1 MESLAL
7 AKKFLICLIF
17 ATGGLGEL
25 WMLTRTSAAKEPL
38 RVPDEI
44 LSNLRTGDLVFRL
57 GDVTDSRIIATAT
70 DFKYSHVGMIVRER
84 PLLVVHAVTGE
95 GGLDGVA
102 AVSVR
107 EFLAHARDF
116 GAARMKFLSE
126 EQKARLAAS
135 LLRRVGEDFTLRPRG
150 EANLYCT
157 TLLEQEISKITEFS
171 PQYFE
176 LNLAVLG
183 GEYLAPKAFWHYGGV
198 EILYER

>member
-25 WMLTRTSAAKEPL
+25 RMLTRASAAKEPL

-57 GDVTDSRIIATAT
+57 GDVTDSRIIATTT

-95 GGLDGVA
+95 GEQDGVA
-102 AVSVR
+102 TVSMR

-116 GAARMKFLSE
+116 GAVRMKFLSE
-126 EQKARLAAS
+126 EQKARLADS
-135 LLRRVGEDFTLRPRG
+135 LLRRVGESFTLRPRG

-171 PQYFE
+171 PQYFK

>member
-1 MESLAL
+1 MEGCAL
-7 AKKFLICLIF
+7 AKKLLVCLIF
-17 ATGGLGEL
+17 ALGGLGEL
-25 WMLTRTSAAKEPL
+25 WTLTRAPVAKEPL

-44 LSNLRTGDLVFRL
+44 LSNLRTGDLVFRM

-70 DFKYSHVGMIVRER
+70 NFKYSHVGIIVRER
-84 PLLVVHAVTGE
+84 PLVIVHAVTGE
-95 GGLDGVA
+95 GERDGVA
-102 AVSVR
+102 AVSMR

-116 GAARMKFLSE
+116 GAARINFLSE

-135 LLRRVGEDFTLRPRG
+135 LLKRVGEGFTLRPRG

-171 PQYFE
+171 PQYFK
-176 LNLAVLG
+176 LSLAALG
-183 GEYLAPKAFWHYGGV
+183 GEYLAPKAFWHYGGI

>member
-1 MESLAL
+1 MESFAL
-7 AKKFLICLIF
+7 ARKFLICLIF
-17 ATGGLGEL
+17 ALSGLGEL
-25 WMLTRTSAAKEPL
+25 WTLAHASVAKEPL

-95 GGLDGVA
+95 GEQDGVA
-102 AVSVR
+102 TVSMR
-107 EFLAHARDF
+107 EFLAHAQDF
-116 GAARMKFLSE
+116 GAVRMKFLSE
-126 EQKARLAAS
+126 EQKVRLAAS
-135 LLRRVGEDFTLRPRG
+135 LLRRVGESFTLRPRG

-171 PQYFE
+171 PQYFK

>member
-7 AKKFLICLIF
+7 AKKLLICLIF
-17 ATGGLGEL
+17 VAGWLGEL
-25 WMLTRTSAAKEPL
+25 WMLTHAPAAKEPL

-57 GDVTDSRIIATAT
+57 GDVTDSRIIVAAT
-70 DFKYSHVGMIVRER
+70 DFKYSHVGIIVRER

-95 GGLDGVA
+95 GERNGVA
-102 AVSVR
+102 TVSMR
-107 EFLAHARDF
+107 EFLAHARHF
-116 GAARMKFLSE
+116 GAARMKSLNE

-135 LLRRVGEDFTLRPRG
+135 LLRRVGEGFALRPRG

-171 PQYFE
+171 PQYFK

-183 GEYLAPKAFWHYGGV
+183 GEYLAPKAFWHYDGV

>member
-1 MESLAL
+1 MEGCAL
-7 AKKFLICLIF
+7 AKKLLVCLIF
-17 ATGGLGEL
+17 ALGAFGEL
-25 WMLTRTSAAKEPL
+25 WTLPRAPTAKKPL

-70 DFKYSHVGMIVRER
+70 DFKYSHVGIIVRER
-84 PLLVVHAVTGE
+84 PLVIVHAVTGE
-95 GGLDGVA
+95 GERDGVA
-102 AVSVR
+102 AVSMQ

-116 GAARMKFLSE
+116 GAARINFLSE
-126 EQKARLAAS
+126 EQKARLATS
-135 LLRRVGEDFTLRPRG
+135 LLKRVGEGFTLRPRG

-171 PQYFE
+171 PQYFK
-176 LNLAVLG
+176 LSLAALG
-183 GEYLAPKAFWHYGGV
+183 GEYLAPKAFWHYGGI

>member
-1 MESLAL
+1 MEGCAL
-7 AKKFLICLIF
+7 AKKLLVCLIF
-17 ATGGLGEL
+17 ALGGLGEL
-25 WMLTRTSAAKEPL
+25 WMLTHAPAAKEPL

-57 GDVTDSRIIATAT
+57 GNITDSRIIATAT

-95 GGLDGVA
+95 GEQDGVA
-102 AVSVR
+102 AVSMR

-116 GAARMKFLSE
+116 GAARMKFLNE
-126 EQKARLAAS
+126 EQKERLAAS
-135 LLRRVGEDFTLRPRG
+135 LLKRVGEDFTLRPRG

-171 PQYFE
+171 PQYFK
-176 LNLAVLG
+176 LGLAVLG
-183 GEYLAPKAFWHYGGV
+183 SEYLAPKAFWHYGDV

>member
-7 AKKFLICLIF
+7 AKKLLICLIF

-25 WMLTRTSAAKEPL
+25 WMLTRAPAAKEPL

-44 LSNLRTGDLVFRL
+44 LSNLSTGDLVFRL

-84 PLLVVHAVTGE
+84 PLVIVHAVTGE

-102 AVSVR
+102 AVSMR

-116 GAARMKFLSE
+116 GAVRMKFLSE

-135 LLRRVGEDFTLRPRG
+135 LLKRVGESFTLRPRG

-171 PQYFE
+171 PKYFK

>member
-7 AKKFLICLIF
+7 AKKLLICLIF

-116 GAARMKFLSE
+116 GAARMKFLNE

-135 LLRRVGEDFTLRPRG
+135 LLKRVGEGFALRPRG

-171 PQYFE
+171 PQYFK
-176 LNLAVLG
+176 LSLAVLS
-183 GEYLAPKAFWHYGGV
+183 GEYLAPKAFWHYGGI

>member
-1 MESLAL
+1 MA
-7 AKKFLICLIF
+7 
-17 ATGGLGEL
+17 GGLGEL
-25 WMLTRTSAAKEPL
+25 WMLTRAPAAKEPL

-70 DFKYSHVGMIVRER
+70 DFKYSHVGMIVREH

-95 GGLDGVA
+95 GERDGVA
-102 AVSVR
+102 AVSMQ

-116 GAARMKFLSE
+116 GAVRMKFLSE

-135 LLRRVGEDFTLRPRG
+135 LLKRLGEGFTLRPRG

-171 PQYFE
+171 PQYFK
-176 LNLAVLG
+176 LSLAVLG
-183 GEYLAPKAFWHYGGV
+183 GEYLAPKAFWHYGGI

>member
-7 AKKFLICLIF
+7 AKKFLICLILV
-17 ATGGLGEL
+17 AGGLGEL
-25 WMLTRTSAAKEPL
+25 WMLTHAPAAKEPL
-38 RVPDEI
+38 RIPDEI

-70 DFKYSHVGMIVRER
+70 DFKYSHVGIIVRES
-84 PLLVVHAVTGE
+84 PLLVMHAVTGE
-95 GGLDGVA
+95 GERDGVA
-102 AVSVR
+102 AVSMR

-116 GAARMKFLSE
+116 GAARMKFLSD

-135 LLRRVGEDFTLRPRG
+135 LIRRVGESFALRPRG

-171 PQYFE
+171 PQYFK

-183 GEYLAPKAFWHYGGV
+183 GEYLAPKAFWRYGGV

>member
-1 MESLAL
+1 MEGCAL
-7 AKKFLICLIF
+7 AKKLLVCLTF
-17 ATGGLGEL
+17 ALGGLGEL
-25 WMLTRTSAAKEPL
+25 WTLTRAPVAKEPL

-44 LSNLRTGDLVFRL
+44 LSNLRTGDLVFRM

-95 GGLDGVA
+95 GERDGVA
-102 AVSVR
+102 TVSMQ

-116 GAARMKFLSE
+116 GAVRMKFLSE
-126 EQKARLAAS
+126 EQKVRLAAS
-135 LLRRVGEDFTLRPRG
+135 LLRRVGEGFALRPRG

-171 PQYFE
+171 PQYFK
-176 LNLAVLG
+176 LSLAVLG
-183 GEYLAPKAFWHYGGV
+183 GEYFAPKAFWHYGGV

>member
-7 AKKFLICLIF
+7 AKKFLICLILV
-17 ATGGLGEL
+17 AGGLGEL
-25 WMLTRTSAAKEPL
+25 WMLTHAPAAKEPL
-38 RVPDEI
+38 RIPDEI

-70 DFKYSHVGMIVRER
+70 DFKYSHVGIIVRES
-84 PLLVVHAVTGE
+84 PLLVMHAVTGE
-95 GGLDGVA
+95 GERDGVA
-102 AVSVR
+102 AVSMR

-116 GAARMKFLSE
+116 GAARMKFLSD

-135 LLRRVGEDFTLRPRG
+135 LLRRVGESFALRPRG

-171 PQYFE
+171 PQYFK

-183 GEYLAPKAFWHYGGV
+183 GEYLAPKAFWRYGGV

>member
-1 MESLAL
+1 MEGFAL
-7 AKKFLICLIF
+7 AKKLLVCLIF
-17 ATGGLGEL
+17 ALGGLSEL
-25 WMLTRTSAAKEPL
+25 WMLTRAPTAKEPL

-70 DFKYSHVGMIVRER
+70 DFKYSHVGIIVRES

-95 GGLDGVA
+95 GERDGVA
-102 AVSVR
+102 AVSMR

-116 GAARMKFLSE
+116 GAARIKFLSD

-135 LLRRVGEDFTLRPRG
+135 LLRRVGESFALRPRG

-171 PQYFE
+171 PKYFK
-176 LNLAVLG
+176 LSLAVLG
-183 GEYLAPKAFWHYGGV
+183 GEYLAPKAFWRYGGV

>member
-7 AKKFLICLIF
+7 AKKFLIRLILV
-17 ATGGLGEL
+17 AGRLGEL
-25 WMLTRTSAAKEPL
+25 GTLTRAPAAKEPL

-102 AVSVR
+102 AVSMR
-107 EFLAHARDF
+107 EFLAHAGDF

-135 LLRRVGEDFTLRPRG
+135 LLRRVGESFTLRPRG

>member
-7 AKKFLICLIF
+7 AKKFLICLILV
-17 ATGGLGEL
+17 AGGLGEL
-25 WMLTRTSAAKEPL
+25 WMLTHAPAAKEPL
-38 RVPDEI
+38 RIPDEI

-70 DFKYSHVGMIVRER
+70 DFKYSHVGIIVRES
-84 PLLVVHAVTGE
+84 PLLVMHAVTGE
-95 GGLDGVA
+95 GERDGVA
-102 AVSVR
+102 AVSMR

-135 LLRRVGEDFTLRPRG
+135 LLKRLGEGFTLRPRG

-171 PQYFE
+171 PQYFK
-176 LNLAVLG
+176 LSLAVLG
-183 GEYLAPKAFWHYGGV
+183 GEYLAPKAFWHYGGI

>member
-7 AKKFLICLIF
+7 AKKFLICLILV
-17 ATGGLGEL
+17 AGGLGEL
-25 WMLTRTSAAKEPL
+25 WMLTHAPAAKEPL
-38 RVPDEI
+38 RIPDEI

-70 DFKYSHVGMIVRER
+70 DFKYSHVGIIVRES
-84 PLLVVHAVTGE
+84 PHLVMHAVTGE
-95 GGLDGVA
+95 GERDGVA
-102 AVSVR
+102 AVSMR

-135 LLRRVGEDFTLRPRG
+135 LLKRLGEGFTLRPRG

-171 PQYFE
+171 PQYFK
-176 LNLAVLG
+176 LSLAVLG
-183 GEYLAPKAFWHYGGV
+183 GEYLAPKAFWHYGGI

>member
-7 AKKFLICLIF
+7 AKKLLICLIF
-17 ATGGLGEL
+17 ATGGFGEL
-25 WMLTRTSAAKEPL
+25 WMLTRAPAAKEPL

-44 LSNLRTGDLVFRL
+44 LLNLRTGDLVFRL
-57 GDVTDSRIIATAT
+57 GDVTDSRIIATTT

-95 GGLDGVA
+95 GEQDGVA
-102 AVSVR
+102 TVSMR

-116 GAARMKFLSE
+116 GAVRMKFLSE
-126 EQKARLAAS
+126 EQKACLAAS
-135 LLRRVGEDFTLRPRG
+135 LLRCVGESFTLRPRG

-171 PQYFE
+171 PQYFK

-198 EILYER
+198 EILYEW

>member
-1 MESLAL
+1 MEGCAL
-7 AKKFLICLIF
+7 AKKLLVCLIF
-17 ATGGLGEL
+17 ALGAFGEL
-25 WMLTRTSAAKEPL
+25 WTLTRAPTAKEPL

-44 LSNLRTGDLVFRL
+44 LSNLRTGDLVFRM

-70 DFKYSHVGMIVRER
+70 NFKYSHVGIIVRER
-84 PLLVVHAVTGE
+84 PLVIVHAVTGE
-95 GGLDGVA
+95 GERDGVA
-102 AVSVR
+102 AVSMQ

-116 GAARMKFLSE
+116 GAARINFLSE

-135 LLRRVGEDFTLRPRG
+135 LLKRVGEGFTLRPRG

-171 PQYFE
+171 PQYFK
-176 LNLAVLG
+176 LSLAALG

>member
-7 AKKFLICLIF
+7 AKKFLICLIL
-17 ATGGLGEL
+17 AAGGLGEL
-25 WMLTRTSAAKEPL
+25 WMLTHAPAAKEPL

-70 DFKYSHVGMIVRER
+70 DFKYSHVGMIVREH

-95 GGLDGVA
+95 GEQDGVA
-102 AVSVR
+102 AVSMQ

-116 GAARMKFLSE
+116 GAVRMKFLSE

-135 LLRRVGEDFTLRPRG
+135 LLKRLGESFTLRPRG

-157 TLLEQEISKITEFS
+157 TLLEQEISKIMEFS

-198 EILYER
+198 EILYEW

>member
-1 MESLAL
+1 
-7 AKKFLICLIF
+7 
-17 ATGGLGEL
+17 
-25 WMLTRTSAAKEPL
+25 MLTRAPTAKEPL
-38 RVPDEI
+38 RIPDEI
-44 LSNLRTGDLVFRL
+44 LSNLRT

-70 DFKYSHVGMIVRER
+70 NFKYSHVGMIVRER

-95 GGLDGVA
+95 GEQDGVA
-102 AVSVR
+102 AVSMR
-107 EFLAHARDF
+107 KFLAHARDF
-116 GAARMKFLSE
+116 GAVRMKFLSE

-135 LLRRVGEDFTLRPRG
+135 LLRRVGESFTLRPRG

-171 PQYFE
+171 PKYFK
-176 LNLAVLG
+176 LSLAVLG

>member
-1 MESLAL
+1 MEGCAL
-7 AKKFLICLIF
+7 AKKLLACLIF
-17 ATGGLGEL
+17 ALGGLGEP
-25 WMLTRTSAAKEPL
+25 WTLTRAPTAKEPL

-44 LSNLRTGDLVFRL
+44 LSNLRTGDIVFRL

-95 GGLDGVA
+95 GEQDGVA
-102 AVSVR
+102 AVSMR

-116 GAARMKFLSE
+116 GAVRMKFLSE

-135 LLRRVGEDFTLRPRG
+135 LLRRVGESFTLRPRG

-171 PQYFE
+171 PKYFK
-176 LNLAVLG
+176 LSLAVLG

>member
-17 ATGGLGEL
+17 AAGGLGEL

-57 GDVTDSRIIATAT
+57 GDVTDSRIIATAM

-135 LLRRVGEDFTLRPRG
+135 LLKRVGESFTLRPRG

>member
-1 MESLAL
+1 MEGCAL
-7 AKKFLICLIF
+7 AKKLLVCLIF
-17 ATGGLGEL
+17 ALGAFGEL
-25 WMLTRTSAAKEPL
+25 WTLTRAPTAKEPL

-44 LSNLRTGDLVFRL
+44 LSNLRTGDLVFRM

-70 DFKYSHVGMIVRER
+70 NFKYSHVGIIVRER
-84 PLLVVHAVTGE
+84 PLVIVHAVTGE
-95 GGLDGVA
+95 GERDGVA
-102 AVSVR
+102 AVSMQ

-116 GAARMKFLSE
+116 GAARINFLSE

-135 LLRRVGEDFTLRPRG
+135 LLKRVGEGFTLRPRG

-171 PQYFE
+171 PQYFK
-176 LNLAVLG
+176 LSLAALG
-183 GEYLAPKAFWHYGGV
+183 GEYLAPKAFWHYGGI

>member
-17 ATGGLGEL
+17 VAGWLGEL
-25 WMLTRTSAAKEPL
+25 GTLTRAPAAKEPL

-57 GDVTDSRIIATAT
+57 GDVTDSRIIATAI
-70 DFKYSHVGMIVRER
+70 DFKYSHVGIIVRER

-95 GGLDGVA
+95 GERDGVA
-102 AVSVR
+102 AVSMR

-116 GAARMKFLSE
+116 GAARMKFLSD

-135 LLRRVGEDFTLRPRG
+135 LLRRVGEIFTLRPRG
-150 EANLYCT
+150 EVNLYCT

-171 PQYFE
+171 PQYFK
-176 LNLAVLG
+176 LNLAVLS

>member
-1 MESLAL
+1 MEGLAL
-7 AKKFLICLIF
+7 AKRFLICLILV
-17 ATGGLGEL
+17 AGGLGEL
-25 WMLTRTSAAKEPL
+25 WMLTRAPAAKEPL

-57 GDVTDSRIIATAT
+57 GDVTDSRIIVAAT
-70 DFKYSHVGMIVRER
+70 DFKYSHVGIIVREC

-95 GGLDGVA
+95 GERDGVA
-102 AVSVR
+102 AVSMQ

-116 GAARMKFLSE
+116 GAVRMKFLSD

-135 LLRRVGEDFTLRPRG
+135 LLRRLGEDFTLRPRG

-171 PQYFE
+171 PQYFK

-183 GEYLAPKAFWHYGGV
+183 GEYLAPKAFWRYGGV

>member
-7 AKKFLICLIF
+7 AKKLLICLIF

-25 WMLTRTSAAKEPL
+25 WMLTRAPTAKEPL
-38 RVPDEI
+38 WVPDEI
-44 LSNLRTGDLVFRL
+44 LSNLRTGDLVFRM

-70 DFKYSHVGMIVRER
+70 NFKYSHVGIIVRER
-84 PLLVVHAVTGE
+84 PLVIVHAVTGE
-95 GGLDGVA
+95 GERDGVA
-102 AVSVR
+102 AVSMQ

-135 LLRRVGEDFTLRPRG
+135 LLKRVGEGFTLRPRG

-171 PQYFE
+171 PQYFK
-176 LNLAVLG
+176 LSLAALG
-183 GEYLAPKAFWHYGGV
+183 GEYLAPKAFWHYGGI

>member
-17 ATGGLGEL
+17 VAGGLGEL
-25 WMLTRTSAAKEPL
+25 WMLTHAPAAKEPL
-38 RVPDEI
+38 RIPDEI

-57 GDVTDSRIIATAT
+57 GDVIDSRIITTAT

-95 GGLDGVA
+95 GERDGVA
-102 AVSVR
+102 AVSMR

-116 GAARMKFLSE
+116 GAARMKFLSD

-135 LLRRVGEDFTLRPRG
+135 LLRRVGEGFALRPRG

-171 PQYFE
+171 PQYFK

-183 GEYLAPKAFWHYGGV
+183 GEYLAPKAFWRYGGV

>member
-1 MESLAL
+1 MEGCAL
-7 AKKFLICLIF
+7 AKKLLVCLIF
-17 ATGGLGEL
+17 ALGGLGEL
-25 WMLTRTSAAKEPL
+25 WTLTRAPTAKEPL

-102 AVSVR
+102 AVSMR

-116 GAARMKFLSE
+116 GAVRMKFLSE

-135 LLRRVGEDFTLRPRG
+135 LLRRVGGSFTLRPRG
-150 EANLYCT
+150 EANLHCT
-157 TLLEQEISKITEFS
+157 MLLEQEISKITEFS

-183 GEYLAPKAFWHYGGV
+183 GEYLAPKAFWYYGGI

>member
-1 MESLAL
+1 M
-7 AKKFLICLIF
+7 IF
-17 ATGGLGEL
+17 VAGGLGEL
-25 WMLTRTSAAKEPL
+25 WMLTHAPAAKEPL

-57 GDVTDSRIIATAT
+57 GDITDSRIIATAT

-84 PLLVVHAVTGE
+84 PLLVVHAVMGE
-95 GGLDGVA
+95 GGLEGVA
-102 AVSVR
+102 AVSMR

-116 GAARMKFLSE
+116 GTVRMKFLSE
-126 EQKARLAAS
+126 EQKARLAVS
-135 LLRRVGEDFTLRPRG
+135 LLRRVGESFTLRPRG

-171 PQYFE
+171 PQYFK
-176 LNLAVLG
+176 LGLAVLG
-183 GEYLAPKAFWHYGGV
+183 GEYLAPKAFWHYGDV

>member
-1 MESLAL
+1 
-7 AKKFLICLIF
+7 
-17 ATGGLGEL
+17 
-25 WMLTRTSAAKEPL
+25 MLTHAPAAKEPL

-44 LSNLRTGDLVFRL
+44 LSNLRKGDLVFRM

-70 DFKYSHVGMIVRER
+70 NFKYSHVGIIVRER
-84 PLLVVHAVTGE
+84 PLLIVHAVTGE
-95 GGLDGVA
+95 GERDGVA
-102 AVSVR
+102 AVSMW
-107 EFLAHARDF
+107 EFLAHTRDF
-116 GAARMKFLSE
+116 GAARMKFLNE

-171 PQYFE
+171 PQYFK
-176 LNLAVLG
+176 LSLAVLG
-183 GEYLAPKAFWHYGGV
+183 GEYLAPKAFWHYDGV

>member
-17 ATGGLGEL
+17 AAGGLGEL
-25 WMLTRTSAAKEPL
+25 WMLTHASAAKEPL

-84 PLLVVHAVTGE
+84 PLLVVHATTGE

-102 AVSVR
+102 TVSMR

-116 GAARMKFLSE
+116 GAVRMKFLSE

-135 LLRRVGEDFTLRPRG
+135 LLRRVGESFTLRPRG

-171 PQYFE
+171 PQYFK
-176 LNLAVLG
+176 LSLAVLG

>member
-7 AKKFLICLIF
+7 AKKFLICLIL
-17 ATGGLGEL
+17 AAGGLGEL
-25 WMLTRTSAAKEPL
+25 WMLTHAPAAKEPL

-102 AVSVR
+102 AVSIR

-116 GAARMKFLSE
+116 GAVRMKFLSE

-135 LLRRVGEDFTLRPRG
+135 LLRRVGESFTLRPRG

-157 TLLEQEISKITEFS
+157 TLLEQEISKIMEFS

-198 EILYER
+198 EILYEW

>member
-1 MESLAL
+1 MEGCAL
-7 AKKFLICLIF
+7 AKKLLICLIF
-17 ATGGLGEL
+17 ALGGLGEF
-25 WMLTRTSAAKEPL
+25 WMLTRAPTAKEPL

-44 LSNLRTGDLVFRL
+44 LSNLHTGDLVFRL

-70 DFKYSHVGMIVRER
+70 DFKYSHVDMIVRER

-95 GGLDGVA
+95 GERDGVA
-102 AVSVR
+102 AVSMR

-116 GAARMKFLSE
+116 GAARMKFLSD

-135 LLRRVGEDFTLRPRG
+135 LLRRVGESFALRPRG

-171 PQYFE
+171 PQYFK

-183 GEYLAPKAFWHYGGV
+183 GEYLAPKVFWRYGGV

>member
-7 AKKFLICLIF
+7 AKKLLICLIF

-135 LLRRVGEDFTLRPRG
+135 LLKRVGESFTLRPRG